1 MTELAAARTLVVE
14 GEMPHSPDFQPI
26 VGHKFNLRATPMP
39 HWNGVTDC
47 RVLIVEPQQRL
58 SYSWNVSGEEPAS
71 GLKTV
76 VTWTLTPT
84 LPPTH
89 FS

>member
-1 MTELAAARTLVVE
+1 
-14 GEMPHSPDFQPI
+14 
-26 VGHKFNLRATPMP
+26 MP